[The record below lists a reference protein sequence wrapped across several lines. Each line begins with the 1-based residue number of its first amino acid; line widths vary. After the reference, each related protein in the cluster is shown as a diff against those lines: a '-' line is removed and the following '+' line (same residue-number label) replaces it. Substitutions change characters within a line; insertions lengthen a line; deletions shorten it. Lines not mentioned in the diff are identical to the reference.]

1 MAMTVRL
8 PEELD
13 RALEAIAEARHT
25 SKHAMLIEAADRFV
39 RQESKTERV
48 LRAIDDIG
56 DEYADAITRLE
67 DA

>member
-1 MAMTVRL
+1 MTVRL

-13 RALEAIAEARHT
+13 RALEAIAAARST
-25 SKHAMLIEAADRFV
+25 SKHAILVEAADRFV

-48 LRAIDDIG
+48 LRAIDEIG
-56 DEYADAITRLE
+56 VEYADALRRLE

>member
-13 RALEAIAEARHT
+13 RQLEAVARARHT
-25 SKHAMLIEAADRFV
+25 SKHALLIEAADRFV
-39 RQESKTERV
+39 HQQSKTDRV
-48 LRAIDDIG
+48 LAAIDEIG
-56 DEYADAITRLE
+56 EQYRETIQRLE